1 MALIQQVRGFE
12 ILDSRGN
19 PTVAA
24 EVVLDN
30 GARGFAASPSGA
42 STGAREAL
50 ELRDGDPK
58 RYLGKGVQKAV
69 GHVNGELRQALLG
82 QNAMDQSTVDR
93 LMIELDGTPTKS
105 RLGANALLAVS
116 LASAKA
122 AAAAAGAPLYQ
133 HLRMAGSPLQLPVP
147 MMNIIN
153 GGAHASNNV
162 DMQEFMILPV
172 GAPSFSEALRWG
184 VEVFH
189 SLKSLLKARGLST
202 TVGDEGGFAP
212 DLPSNEAAL
221 EIILEA
227 ITQAGY
233 KVGSDISLGLDL
245 ASSEFYKNGRYDLA
259 SEGKTF
265 DSAQFTDYL
274 ASWVDQYPI
283 ITIEDGMA
291 EDDWAGWKLLTDKLG
306 KRVQLV
312 GDDLF
317 VTNTAILS
325 EGIKAG
331 VANSILIKLNQI
343 GTLTETLAAITMAD
357 EAGYSSVISHRSGE
371 TEDTTIADLSVC
383 TLATQ
388 IKTGSLC
395 RTDRV
400 AKYNRLL
407 RIEEELGDSA
417 RFDGSVVLKTRI

>member
-19 PTVAA
+19 PTVAT

-42 STGAREAL
+42 STGSREAL
-50 ELRDGDPK
+50 ELRDGDPQ
-58 RYLGKGVQKAV
+58 RYFGKGVLNAV

-82 QNAMDQSTVDR
+82 QNAMDQTTVDR

-122 AAAAAGAPLYQ
+122 AASAAGVPLYR

-245 ASSEFYKNGRYDLA
+245 ASSEFYKSGLYDLA
-259 SEGKTF
+259 SEGKKF

-274 ASWVDQYPI
+274 AGWVNQYPI

-306 KRVQLV
+306 QRVQLV

-343 GTLTETLAAITMAD
+343 GTLTETLAAIAMAD

-383 TLATQ
+383 TLSTQ

-407 RIEEELGDSA
+407 LIEAELGTAAIYRGRSA
-417 RFDGSVVLKTRI
+417 FI

>member
-24 EVVLDN
+24 EVILNN

-42 STGAREAL
+42 STGSREAL
-50 ELRDGDPK
+50 ELRDDDSR
-58 RYLGKGVQKAV
+58 RYFGKGVQKAV
-69 GHVNGELRQALLG
+69 SHVNGELRSALLG
-82 QNAMDQSTVDR
+82 RNAMDQVDVDR
-93 LMIELDGTPTKS
+93 MMIALDGTSTKS

-122 AAAAAGAPLYQ
+122 AAASAGAPLYQ
-133 HLRMAGSPLQLPVP
+133 HLRMPGSPLHLPVP

-189 SLKSLLKARGLST
+189 SLKSLLKQQGYAT
-202 TVGDEGGFAP
+202 AVGDEGGFAP

-221 EIILEA
+221 QIIMEA
-227 ITQAGY
+227 IDKAGY
-233 KVGSDISLGLDL
+233 RVGTDIGLGLDL
-245 ASSEFYKNGRYDLA
+245 ASSEFYKDGKYDLA

-274 ASWVDQYPI
+274 AHWVDQYPI
-283 ITIEDGMA
+283 MTIEDGMA

-306 KRVQLV
+306 KRIQLV

-317 VTNTAILS
+317 VTNTAILA
-325 EGIKAG
+325 EGIQAG

-343 GTLTETLAAITMAD
+343 GTLTETLEAITMA
-357 EAGYSSVISHRSGE
+357 EQAGYSSVISHRSGE

-395 RTDRV
+395 RSDRV

-407 RIEEELGDSA
+407 MIEAELGADA
-417 RFDGSVVLKTRI
+417 VYRGRAAFA